1 MAWFQDHIYVGTS
14 RANLQL
20 LKLAMPFV
28 HMDVWPVEVSDANYT
43 PRFEHVAARGEIWRY
58 HPPSA
63 KWSRVFRAP
72 LVTGKGGVEFSR
84 DLGFRAMAVFQ
95 GKAIESPPYTSPHGR
110 GRALTDPNSSALQTD
125 GSLKYCPN
133 RDFELPPEKLPPRL
147 FVRSP
152 PLREDFRRAN
162 GRLAGPC
169 ERGGNLAGLYHG

>member
-1 MAWFQDHIYVGTS
+1 MTDHYPSCTARAEPGPGLRKRDFRKICANGFGDGHNAYAYSMAWFQDHIYVGTS

-72 LVTGKGGVEFSR
+72 LVTGKGAS
-84 DLGFRAMAVFQ
+84 
-95 GKAIESPPYTSPHGR
+95 
-110 GRALTDPNSSALQTD
+110 NS
-125 GSLKYCPN
+125 
-133 RDFELPPEKLPPRL
+133 
-147 FVRSP
+147 
-152 PLREDFRRAN
+152 
-162 GRLAGPC
+162 AGI
-169 ERGGNLAGLYHG
+169 